1 MDQLLIV
8 IIIISGLI
16 IPILITSN
24 ILLQIKVNKI
34 IRNNQL
40 SKSEKEVLWWKTRD
54 SIYQEIRN

>member
-8 IIIISGLI
+8 IIIISGII

-34 IRNNQL
+34 IRDNQL
-40 SKSEKEVLWWKTRD
+40 SKS
-54 SIYQEIRN
+54 